1 MAKAPT
7 KRRLAA
13 ILAADVVG
21 YSRMMASDEAGTLA
35 ALKRHREVV
44 FNPAVVAHNGRIV
57 KLMGDGVLVEFGSV
71 VDAVKCALTVQRL
84 APAVEPQGGPPITL
98 RIGVNLGDIIID
110 GDDIYGDGV
119 NIAARLEPLAEP
131 GGICVASVVNDNLGS
146 RIDVRFHDAG
156 EVQVK
161 NIDRP
166 IRIWKWHP
174 TDSGG
179 ESHSSAVPLHAG
191 RGGLPLL
198 AVLPFQNMSGDAEQE
213 YFADGVVEDL
223 ITALSRFKSFA
234 VIARNSSFVYKGRAV
249 DVRQFAREVGV
260 RYVVEGSV
268 RRSGNRLRI
277 AAQLLDGTNGAHL
290 WAHNFDGAVEDVFD
304 VQDRITEGVVAVVEP
319 KVQRAEIDRS
329 RRERPES
336 LDAYDLYLRAL
347 QKINTSR
354 PDDNAAGLELLDR
367 AIAQEPGYAVAL
379 ALAANGLQHR
389 LTMGWPAMTDDDEGK
404 CLRLAREALAI
415 GGDDPLVLARC
426 GLVLLLVGHE
436 YDRGLQILK
445 RALAAN
451 PNDVLVLSHTGVANV
466 LSGSLDEA
474 VALLHRAIDLSP
486 GDAWSGMTGLAEAH
500 LCLGQ
505 YEDALEWAGRSLAE
519 NPNFNVTYWILIAA
533 KAHLGRMDEARQE
546 LATLQ
551 AMAPGVSIA
560 RLGLHAKDQRSND
573 VITEGLRL
581 AGMPEV

>member
-1 MAKAPT
+1 MEASPVT
-7 KRRLAA
+7 RRLAA

-44 FNPAVVAHNGRIV
+44 FNPAVVAHHGRIV

-71 VDAVKCALTVQRL
+71 VDAVKCALAVQRS
-84 APAVEPQGGPPITL
+84 ASSPQTEAGPPITL
-98 RIGVNLGDIIID
+98 RIGINLGDIIID

-367 AIAQEPGYAVAL
+367 AIAQEPGYAIAL

-415 GGDDPLVLARC
+415 GGDDPMVLARC

-451 PNDVLVLSHTGVANV
+451 PNDVLVLSHIGIANV

>member
-1 MAKAPT
+1 MAEART
-7 KRRLAA
+7 NRRLAA
-13 ILAADVVG
+13 ILAADVVA
-21 YSRMMASDEAGTLA
+21 YSRMMARDEAGTLA

-44 FNPAVVAHNGRIV
+44 FNPAVTKHGGRIV
-57 KLMGDGVLVEFGSV
+57 KLIGDGSLVEFASV
-71 VDAVKCALTVQRL
+71 VEAVNCALSIQRSS
-84 APAVEPQGGPPITL
+84 PAEGSQARLPIVL

-119 NIAARLEPLAEP
+119 NVAARLEPLAEP
-131 GGICVASVVNDNLGS
+131 GGICVSSVVNDHLGN
-146 RIDVRFHDAG
+146 RIDVRFIDAG
-156 EVQVK
+156 EVHVK
-161 NIDRP
+161 NIERP

-174 TDSGG
+174 TVSGG
-179 ESHSSAVPLHAG
+179 GSTPSAVPLHAQ

-198 AVLPFQNMSGDAEQE
+198 AVLPFQNMSGDREQE

-234 VIARNSSFVYKGRAV
+234 VIARNSSFVYKDRAV

-319 KVQRAEIDRS
+319 KIQRAEIDRS

-367 AIAQEPGYAVAL
+367 TIAQEPGYAVAL

-426 GLVLLLVGHE
+426 GLVLLLVGRE

-451 PNDVLVLSHTGVANV
+451 PNDVLVLSHAGLANV

-505 YEDALEWAGRSLAE
+505 YEEAVEWASRSLAE

-533 KAHLGRMDEARQE
+533 NAHLGRMDEARHE

-560 RLGLHAKDQRSND
+560 RLGLRAKDQRSND
-573 VITEGLRL
+573 IITQGLRL